1 MGDLKVP
8 GLSEKDMARL
18 EAEAERVGMSV
29 EDYVR
34 FKLLA
39 GTDRAA
45 AARVVRSRQKKVAT
59 HDSADLIRED
69 RDRR

>member
-8 GLSEKDMARL
+8 GLSQEDMARL
-18 EAEAERVGMSV
+18 HAEAKRLGLPV
-29 EDYVR
+29 EDYAR

-45 AARVVRSRQKKVAT
+45 AALAIRSRQKKLAKR
-59 HDSADLIRED
+59 DSVDLIRED